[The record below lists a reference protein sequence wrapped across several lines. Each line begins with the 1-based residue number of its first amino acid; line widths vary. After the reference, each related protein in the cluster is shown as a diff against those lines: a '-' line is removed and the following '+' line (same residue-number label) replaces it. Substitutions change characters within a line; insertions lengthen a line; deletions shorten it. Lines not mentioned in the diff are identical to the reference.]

1 MNIVSSHTHRLA
13 LSALGLLVLCIPL
26 ISQGIIIN
34 HNCTDVSLIPD
45 IWIGKVKS
53 TIKLHYGHTSHGQQ
67 LLNGLKRLENPSLP
81 VNDPRLQYTK
91 FNYVLPTAA
100 DLCIMNGQSNRVAAI
115 FPQQYWQ
122 DGGDV
127 LTKTSLHA
135 NPAINVS
142 MFCWCRH
149 MDDYSAAEVDA
160 YLSAM
165 ERFEQDYPNVT
176 LVYFTGNAQATGAEG
191 FNRHTRN
198 EQIREFCRQND
209 KVLYDFADLDS
220 WYNSE
225 QATYNYN
232 NQAIPREHPQLQ
244 GNDSQHTSYTS
255 CELKGKALWWLLAR
269 VAGWTPA

>member
-1 MNIVSSHTHRLA
+1 MNIVSSLTYRLV
-13 LSALGLLVLCIPL
+13 LSVLGLLVFCIPL
-26 ISQGIIIN
+26 ISQGIISD
-34 HNCTDVSLIPD
+34 HTCTDVSLIPD
-45 IWIGKVKS
+45 IWIVKVKS

-67 LLNGLKRLENPSLP
+67 LLDGLKRLNNPGLP
-81 VNDPRLQYTK
+81 VYNPRLQYTK

-122 DGGDV
+122 DGGNV
-127 LTKTSLHA
+127 LTETSLNS
-135 NPAINVS
+135 NPTINVS

-149 MDDYSAAEVDA
+149 MNDYSTAKVDA

-165 ERFEQDYPNVT
+165 EQFEQDYPNVT
-176 LVYFTGNAQATGAEG
+176 FVYFTGNAQATGAEG
-191 FNRHTRN
+191 YNRHMRN

-225 QATYNYN
+225 QATYTYN
-232 NQAIPREHPQLQ
+232 NQEIPREHPQLQ
-244 GNDSQHTSYTS
+244 GDDSQHTSYTS